1 MTGTFCACCDEL
13 WLVADKTVRPF
24 DGDLDDYRVWL
35 REQRAKPVGTKAGA
49 ETPSRKVDKRAEAEE
64 RQRLANARKPTQ
76 KRVDAIEKEIARLSG
91 TRDTLDAWLAS
102 EAAYSAE
109 TAVML
114 GEKTRQRG
122 EVAAKISA
130 LEDEWMEKNEEM
142 QWTP

>member
-1 MTGTFCACCDEL
+1 M
-13 WLVADKTVRPF
+13 
-24 DGDLDDYRVWL
+24 
-35 REQRAKPVGTKAGA
+35 
-49 ETPSRKVDKRAEAEE
+49 
-64 RQRLANARKPTQ
+64 Q

-114 GEKTRQRG
+114 GDKTRQRG
-122 EVAAKISA
+122 EIAARIAA